1 MSLICSVWLKPCRYY
16 VGGFRV
22 ESVSGQLW
30 NAVKDTFSKSIT
42 LLRDRWNLFNENVSL
57 VKRIWIVL
65 SWTHL
70 FECRFTMYFILTFEV
85 SSKKTIQMFYFVA
98 FTSWTLFIKCVST
111 TCVNVGKRVG
121 MEAAWHAAQLLVQV
135 EKKEEENK

>member
-1 MSLICSVWLKPCRYY
+1 LFSLVEMKYPCRYY

-57 VKRIWIVL
+57 VKLIWIVL

-85 SSKKTIQMFYFVA
+85 SSKKNHTNVLFCCIYKLNFVYQMCFDYLCECGQTCGHGSSLACSPTFGA
-98 FTSWTLFIKCVST
+98 SW
-111 TCVNVGKRVG
+111 
-121 MEAAWHAAQLLVQV
+121 
-135 EKKEEENK
+135 EERRRK